1 MNIVIV
7 GGGNSGWLSALLL
20 SKSATHHNYTL
31 ISSADISPI
40 GVGEGTT
47 GKFIDIIDRPI
58 LEINF
63 EEMINSINALP
74 KLGIFFKN
82 WSNRENFYSPIEG
95 TITNKY
101 YIDSATYVAELY
113 NIGHTASI
121 SGIAMKNHL
130 SNCRKDQQKIQESF
144 FNNAL
149 HLDTFKTTEYLKR
162 KCIQS
167 GVKHISDTVC
177 HVNTDGKIINSIVL
191 SDGSVIVADLFIDC
205 SGFSRIL
212 SKHLT
217 DWISFEEYLPVN
229 SAIVYDIEE
238 KFQKNPYTTA
248 TAMKYGW
255 TWDIPTQ
262 ERTGRGYVYCDKYTN
277 EKEIISELKDYYG
290 GDVEQKR
297 KLKFTSGKS
306 SDFLVGNC
314 LIIGLSAAFLEPL
327 QATSLHCTLSQV
339 DDFLYSFLMSDS
351 LYHQSVVDSYNQRCH
366 QLYDT
371 SKDFIFL
378 HYTGGKSNT
387 EFWKY
392 FTSCKYPENVKTI
405 IDIAHERLIRSYDLQ
420 FAAFPGG
427 TSMLWNSTIAGLGHY
442 SKNLIKTVLK
452 NDHVNIKK
460 SKQYLLDQEKYL
472 IEILRPFKEFIY

>member
-20 SKSATHHNYTL
+20 SKSATHHEYTL

-47 GKFIDIIDRPI
+47 GKFIDILDRPI

-63 EEMINSINALP
+63 EEMTDSINALP

-82 WSNRENFYSPIEG
+82 WSNHGNFYSPIEG
-95 TITNKY
+95 TITNNY
-101 YIDSATYVAELY
+101 YIDYATYVAELY
-113 NIGHTASI
+113 DIGYAASI
-121 SGIAMKNHL
+121 SGVAMKNQL
-130 SNCRKDQQKIQESF
+130 SNCRKDQKKSQESF
-144 FNNAL
+144 FGHAL

-162 KCIQS
+162 KCIES
-167 GVKHISDTVC
+167 GVKYINDTVC

-205 SGFSRIL
+205 SGFSRLL

-229 SAIVYDIEE
+229 SAIVYDIEKE
-238 KFQKNPYTTA
+238 LQKNPYTTA

-262 ERTGRGYVYCDKYTN
+262 ERTGRGYVYCDNYTN
-277 EKEIISELKDYYG
+277 EEEVIRELKNYYNC
-290 GDVEQKR
+290 DVEQKR

-314 LIIGLSAAFLEPL
+314 LSIGLSAAFLEPL
-327 QATSLHCTLSQV
+327 QATSLHCTLVQV
-339 DDFLYSFLMSDS
+339 DDFLYSFLMCDS
-351 LYHQSVVDSYNQRCH
+351 LHHKTVVDSYNQRCH

-371 SKDFIFL
+371 TRDFVFL

-392 FTSCKYPENVKTI
+392 FTNCNYPKNVETI
-405 IDIAHERLIRSYDLQ
+405 IDVAHQRLIRSYDLQ
-420 FAAFPGG
+420 FSSFSGG
-427 TSMLWNSTIAGLGHY
+427 TSALWNSTIAGLGHY
-442 SKNLIKTVLK
+442 SKDLIKTVLK
-452 NDHVNIKK
+452 NDRVDIKNY
-460 SKQYLLDQEKYL
+460 KQYLLNQEKQY
-472 IEILRPFKEFIY
+472 IEILQPFKEFLS